1 LSDSLWIKE
10 TKRKQRIFTVIFL
23 VGILVFA
30 AGEIYFWMNDI
41 QKESSNIWIDVH
53 LAISFIFIIVG
64 GLGYVYYREL
74 WDKDFELPPYDYGI
88 ASTPY
93 KIACVLI
100 ITRLFFTTS
109 VCCPSLLI

>member
-10 TKRKQRIFTVIFL
+10 TKRKQRIFTVVFL

-64 GLGYVYYREL
+64 GLGCVYYREL
-74 WDKDFELPPYDYGI
+74 WDKDFELHCSYGENDEV
-88 ASTPY
+88 
-93 KIACVLI
+93 K
-100 ITRLFFTTS
+100 LFRKKK
-109 VCCPSLLI
+109 